1 MTIITAKNDN
11 FDSDRR
17 SNFPCGTLK
26 VEKIHGLPKEKKT
39 SPGADES
46 EHAAPML
53 SLLQTDLFLVSLF
66 FSERKAVAV
75 P

>member
-1 MTIITAKNDN
+1 MWHIKSGKNTWATE
-11 FDSDRR
+11 R
-17 SNFPCGTLK
+17 
-26 VEKIHGLPKEKKT
+26 KKT
-39 SPGADES
+39 SPGADEY